1 MRYKNVWIIKI
12 LAKYKFDSYEYAKN
26 IKEDTLIITS
36 NDDEVISS
44 ELSKKLSNQFENLY
58 KIVVFDGI
66 KHDNYYLYDSVQ
78 EEIKEYLE
86 SRLK

>member
-1 MRYKNVWIIKI
+1 MKRF
-12 LAKYKFDSYEYAKN
+12 LPL
-26 IKEDTLIITS
+26 LIVSFLFITS
-36 NDDEVISS
+36 CAQGWNIVFPDSSS